1 MDESLSSLFAK
12 ADTLRRQ
19 IDNGS
24 VEDTQVKILIMES

>member
-19 IDNGS
+19 IDDGS
-24 VEDTQVKILIMES
+24 VEGTQVQILTY